1 MTHSVDQDARF
12 IIRHAIQRVLPDEA
26 VIKELEHRAWE
37 SDLFLVAI
45 GKAAWRMA
53 YAAKKAL
60 GKKIMGGIVITKY
73 EHSEGAIPGIEIFE
87 AGHPVPDENTLRATK
102 TVLERVLNLN
112 RDIPILFLVSGGG
125 SALFELP
132 MEGISLHEIMETNRS
147 LVNSG
152 AGIIE
157 MNCVRK
163 HLSQVKGGRFA
174 ETVFP
179 RSIYAFLLSDCLGDR
194 MDTIAS
200 GPAFPD
206 ASTSQEAQSI
216 VRKYKIPQSEQM
228 AACLMIE
235 TPKALFNTENQIIG
249 SVTQACL
256 AAKEAACQLGYSPMI
271 LTTTLDCEA
280 REAGRFMSAIARE
293 IKKQNHPLA
302 PPCAIIAG
310 GETVVQVRGLGKGGR
325 NQELAFSAALGIQGM
340 DSVVIASVGT
350 DGTDGPTDAAGGIVD
365 GQSFDK
371 LCLLGIDPWKVL
383 VDNDTYHGLKAID
396 ALLITGPTGTNVN
409 DVTLLLIR

>member
-1 MTHSVDQDARF
+1 
-12 IIRHAIQRVLPDEA
+12 
-26 VIKELEHRAWE
+26 
-37 SDLFLVAI
+37 LVAI

-60 GKKIMGGIVITKY
+60 GRKIIGGIVITKY
-73 EHSEGAIPGIEIFE
+73 DHSGGAIPGVDVFE
-87 AGHPVPDENTLRATK
+87 AGHPVPDENTLLATK
-102 TVLERVLNLN
+102 TVLDRVLKL
-112 RDIPILFLVSGGG
+112 DQDTPILFLVSGGG

-132 MEGISLHEIMETNRS
+132 MEGISLQELMDTNRS

-174 ETVFP
+174 EAVFP
-179 RSIYAFLLSDCLGDR
+179 RPIYAFLLSDCLGDR
-194 MDTIAS
+194 IDTIAS

-206 ASTSQEAQSI
+206 ASTSQEALSI
-216 VRKYKIPQSEQM
+216 VRKYKIRHSERM
-228 AACLMIE
+228 EACLKIE
-235 TPKALFNTENQIIG
+235 TPKTLCNSESQIIG
-249 SVTQACL
+249 SVTQACH
-256 AAKEAACQLGYSPMI
+256 AAKEAANQLGYTPLI

-293 IKKQNHPLA
+293 IKQHHNPLE

-310 GETVVQVRGLGKGGR
+310 GETVVQVRGSGKGGR

-340 DSVVIASVGT
+340 DSVAIASVGT

-365 GQSFDK
+365 GQSIDK
-371 LCLLGIDPWKVL
+371 LCLSGIDPWQVL
-383 VDNDTYHGLKAID
+383 ADNDTYHGLKAID